1 MPGRDMS
8 SAVSAG
14 HVFDGK
20 IWLDN
25 YGLLLDGGNIQA
37 LLPRADIPRDIP
49 HNNLGD
55 LSLAPG
61 LIDIQVNGGGGVM
74 LNNNP
79 SAEGVACM
87 AQAHRQFGTT
97 GLAPTVISD
106 TPEVQRAAATAVA
119 QAREAGEMSVLALH
133 IEGPHFEPQRRGTHK
148 AEMIRPISDSDLSWL
163 ASLQDFPVI
172 VTLAPEHTAPGQ
184 IHALAAAGL
193 IVCAGHTNATY
204 EQIQTSI
211 DEGLRGFT
219 HLFNA
224 MSPLEAR
231 APGTVGAALESDSTW
246 AGIIADGHHVHP
258 TSIRLAHRTKAPGK
272 LLLVSDAMS
281 TVGGPAHFEIYG
293 EQISAKNGR
302 LVNAEGKLAGSAIAL
317 IDAVRIAHEEA
328 GIALGECLRMASLY
342 PATFLG
348 MDEQLG
354 RLQPGYRADMLAFD
368 KKYCVSDTWVAGQH
382 QRCA

>member
-25 YGLLLDGGNIQA
+25 YGLLLEGGNIQA

-119 QAREAGEMSVLALH
+119 
-133 IEGPHFEPQRRGTHK
+133 
-148 AEMIRPISDSDLSWL
+148 
-163 ASLQDFPVI
+163 
-172 VTLAPEHTAPGQ
+172 
-184 IHALAAAGL
+184 
-193 IVCAGHTNATY
+193 
-204 EQIQTSI
+204 
-211 DEGLRGFT
+211 
-219 HLFNA
+219 
-224 MSPLEAR
+224 
-231 APGTVGAALESDSTW
+231 
-246 AGIIADGHHVHP
+246 
-258 TSIRLAHRTKAPGK
+258 
-272 LLLVSDAMS
+272 
-281 TVGGPAHFEIYG
+281 
-293 EQISAKNGR
+293 
-302 LVNAEGKLAGSAIAL
+302 
-317 IDAVRIAHEEA
+317 
-328 GIALGECLRMASLY
+328 
-342 PATFLG
+342 
-348 MDEQLG
+348 
-354 RLQPGYRADMLAFD
+354 
-368 KKYCVSDTWVAGQH
+368 
-382 QRCA
+382 